1 VSFPDAFSHRC
12 IGREYVARATTVVAK
27 SLLSRMD
34 WLEMR
39 APSHLRGES
48 ALQELKLGK
57 LKDKRGLGALEMGG
71 V

>member
-1 VSFPDAFSHRC
+1 
-12 IGREYVARATTVVAK
+12 VARATTVVAK

-57 LKDKRGLGALEMGG
+57 LKDKALVNGRSAEKKS
-71 V
+71 VNINKR